1 MRAPSEAQD
10 VSMEQIRM
18 AAFGAALGLAAT
30 AWFVTHNLVARA
42 ILEPWKNGRR
52 LDLTLATHSSRH
64 HGTAH

>member
-1 MRAPSEAQD
+1 
-10 VSMEQIRM
+10 MEQIRM